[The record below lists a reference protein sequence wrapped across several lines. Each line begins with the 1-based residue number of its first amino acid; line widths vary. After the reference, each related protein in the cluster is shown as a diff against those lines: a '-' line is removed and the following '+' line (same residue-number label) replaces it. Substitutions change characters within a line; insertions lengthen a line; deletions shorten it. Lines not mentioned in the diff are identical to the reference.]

1 MFSKKNKKPAE
12 PQHMV
17 IEVHEIKPKDETL
30 KLFSEA
36 ITHIEPIYPDTLPKI
51 VTIPYSEYLSL
62 LEDRTLLNLFKRV
75 IRKEAVGTY
84 ETATFLKKLFELE
97 QPKAEDREEGPAEVT
112 KTEDIDRA

>member
-17 IEVHEIKPKDETL
+17 IEVREIKPKDETP

-36 ITHIEPIYPDTLPKI
+36 ITHLEPIYPSTLPEV

-75 IRKEAVGTY
+75 IRKEAVGKY
-84 ETATFLKKLFELE
+84 EVESFLKKIFELE
-97 QPKAEDREEGPAEVT
+97 QPKAEDREEGPAKVT
-112 KTEDIDRA
+112 KTEDIASA